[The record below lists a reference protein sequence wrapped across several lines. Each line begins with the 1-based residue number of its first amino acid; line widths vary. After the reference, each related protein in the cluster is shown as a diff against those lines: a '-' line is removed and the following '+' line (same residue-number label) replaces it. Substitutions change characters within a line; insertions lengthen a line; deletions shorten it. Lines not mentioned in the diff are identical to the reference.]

1 MENTT
6 TELIK
11 QKEYLTQ
18 DEVSSFKKINEDTQ
32 ELVIKFGQLEFQI
45 QNLLLQKNKV
55 VEELDIAKSNELKF
69 FQKLESKYGK
79 ISINPETGEINKF

>member
-55 VEELDIAKSNELKF
+55 IEE
-69 FQKLESKYGK
+69 
-79 ISINPETGEINKF
+79 

>member
-18 DEVSSFKKINEDTQ
+18 DEISSFKKINEDTQ
-32 ELVIKFGQLEFQI
+32 ELVIKFGQIEFQI
-45 QNLLLQKNKV
+45 QNLLLQKQKT
-55 VEELDIAKSNELKF
+55 VEELETAKAGELKY
-69 FQKLESKYGK
+69 FQKLENKYGK
-79 ISINPETGEINKF
+79 ISIDPNTGEITKF